1 MHSKAFRGRNLQA
14 LLGKIEAIIVL
25 NCSFGA
31 IRLYSILFIQSKR
44 LTGDKAMMKVN
55 DFQKYEVTLKIPYE
69 DYFSLIYETKY
80 LLEAR
85 LGPDRC
91 FIANVAMYGNNRRK
105 GVEKAVEWFN
115 KEFKGV
121 LGSAFKVMTV
131 DDPFEEVSYDDDFA
145 CNDLGNKYLNQDT
158 IDRVISES
166 DGDLVQE
173 DPKSENSQHNSLR
186 RIKRR
191 KKENTQLTSRLSQTP
206 SGTIY
211 YRMSEPLSSN
221 GKRMKTTS
229 VKLSSKSLEKAL
241 REVARRGLDKFEK
254 LDEAKSVK
262 KVKSLITKKAA

>member
-1 MHSKAFRGRNLQA
+1 
-14 LLGKIEAIIVL
+14 
-25 NCSFGA
+25 
-31 IRLYSILFIQSKR
+31 
-44 LTGDKAMMKVN
+44 MMKVN
-55 DFQKYEVTLKIPYE
+55 DFQKYEVTLNIPYE

-91 FIANVAMYGNNRRK
+91 FIANVAMYGNCRRR
-105 GVEKAVEWFN
+105 GVEKALEWFN

-121 LGSAFKVMTV
+121 LGSAHKVLTV
-131 DDPFEEVSYDDDFA
+131 DDPFEEVSYDLDFA
-145 CNDLGNKYLNQDT
+145 CNDLGNKYLDQKT

-166 DGDLVQE
+166 GGDLAAE
-173 DPKSENSQHNSLR
+173 DPESESSQHNSLR

-191 KKENTQLTSRLSQTP
+191 KKENVQLTSRLSQSP

-211 YRMSEPLSSN
+211 YRMTEPVASN

-241 REVARRGLDKFEK
+241 REVSRRGLDKFEK
-254 LDEAKSVK
+254 FDQSKSDK
-262 KVKSLITKKAA
+262 KVKSLSKKAA

>member
-1 MHSKAFRGRNLQA
+1 
-14 LLGKIEAIIVL
+14 
-25 NCSFGA
+25 
-31 IRLYSILFIQSKR
+31 
-44 LTGDKAMMKVN
+44 MMKVN
-55 DFQKYEVTLKIPYE
+55 DFQKYEVTLNIPYE

-91 FIANVAMYGNNRRK
+91 FIANVAMYGNCRRR
-105 GVEKAVEWFN
+105 GVEKALEWFN

-121 LGSAFKVMTV
+121 LGSAHKVLTV
-131 DDPFEEVSYDDDFA
+131 DDPFEEVSYDLDFA
-145 CNDLGNKYLNQDT
+145 CNDLGNKYLDQKT

-166 DGDLVQE
+166 GGDLTPE
-173 DPKSENSQHNSLR
+173 APETESSQHNSLR

-191 KKENTQLTSRLSQTP
+191 KKENVQLTSRLSQSP

-211 YRMSEPLSSN
+211 YRMTEPVASN

-241 REVARRGLDKFEK
+241 REVSRRGLDKFEK
-254 LDEAKSVK
+254 FDQSKSDK
-262 KVKSLITKKAA
+262 KVKPLSKKAA

>member
-1 MHSKAFRGRNLQA
+1 
-14 LLGKIEAIIVL
+14 
-25 NCSFGA
+25 
-31 IRLYSILFIQSKR
+31 
-44 LTGDKAMMKVN
+44 MMKVN
-55 DFQKYEVTLKIPYE
+55 DFQKYEVTLNIPYE

-91 FIANVAMYGNNRRK
+91 FIANVAMYGNCRRR
-105 GVEKAVEWFN
+105 GVEKALEWFN

-121 LGSAFKVMTV
+121 LGSAHKVLTV
-131 DDPFEEVSYDDDFA
+131 DDPFEEVSYDLDFA
-145 CNDLGNKYLNQDT
+145 CNDLGNKYLDQKT

-166 DGDLVQE
+166 GGDLAPE
-173 DPKSENSQHNSLR
+173 APETESSQHNSLR

-191 KKENTQLTSRLSQTP
+191 KKENVQLTSRLSQSP

-211 YRMSEPLSSN
+211 YRMTEPVASN

-241 REVARRGLDKFEK
+241 REVSRRGLDKFEK
-254 LDEAKSVK
+254 FDQSKSDK
-262 KVKSLITKKAA
+262 KLKSLSRKAA

>member
-1 MHSKAFRGRNLQA
+1 
-14 LLGKIEAIIVL
+14 
-25 NCSFGA
+25 
-31 IRLYSILFIQSKR
+31 
-44 LTGDKAMMKVN
+44 MMKVN
-55 DFQKYEVTLKIPYE
+55 DFQKYEVTLNIPYE

-91 FIANVAMYGNNRRK
+91 FIANVAMYGNCRRR
-105 GVEKAVEWFN
+105 GVEKALEWFN

-121 LGSAFKVMTV
+121 LGSAHKVLTV
-131 DDPFEEVSYDDDFA
+131 DDPFEEVSYDLDFA
-145 CNDLGNKYLNQDT
+145 CNDLGNKYLDQKT

-166 DGDLVQE
+166 GGDLAPE
-173 DPKSENSQHNSLR
+173 DPESESSPHNSLR

-191 KKENTQLTSRLSQTP
+191 KKENVQLTSRLSQSP

-211 YRMSEPLSSN
+211 YRMTEPVASN

-241 REVARRGLDKFEK
+241 REVSRRGLDKFEK
-254 LDEAKSVK
+254 FDQSKSDTK
-262 KVKSLITKKAA
+262 LKSLSKKAA

>member
-1 MHSKAFRGRNLQA
+1 
-14 LLGKIEAIIVL
+14 
-25 NCSFGA
+25 
-31 IRLYSILFIQSKR
+31 
-44 LTGDKAMMKVN
+44 MMKVN
-55 DFQKYEVTLKIPYE
+55 DFQKYEVTLNIPYE

-91 FIANVAMYGNNRRK
+91 FIANVAMYGNCRRR
-105 GVEKAVEWFN
+105 GVEKALEWFN

-121 LGSAFKVMTV
+121 LGSAHKVLTV
-131 DDPFEEVSYDDDFA
+131 DDPFEEVSYDLDFA
-145 CNDLGNKYLNQDT
+145 CNDLGNKYLDQKT

-166 DGDLVQE
+166 GGDLVAE
-173 DPKSENSQHNSLR
+173 DPESESSQHNSLR

-191 KKENTQLTSRLSQTP
+191 KKENVQLTSRLSQSP

-211 YRMSEPLSSN
+211 YRMTEPVASN

-241 REVARRGLDKFEK
+241 REVSRRGLDKFEK
-254 LDEAKSVK
+254 FDQSKSDK
-262 KVKSLITKKAA
+262 KVKPLSKKAA

>member
-1 MHSKAFRGRNLQA
+1 
-14 LLGKIEAIIVL
+14 
-25 NCSFGA
+25 
-31 IRLYSILFIQSKR
+31 
-44 LTGDKAMMKVN
+44 MMKVN
-55 DFQKYEVTLKIPYE
+55 DFQKYEVTLNIPYE

-91 FIANVAMYGNNRRK
+91 FIANVAMYGNCRRR
-105 GVEKAVEWFN
+105 GVEKALEWFN

-121 LGSAFKVMTV
+121 LGSAHKVLTV
-131 DDPFEEVSYDDDFA
+131 DDPFEEVSYDLDFA
-145 CNDLGNKYLNQDT
+145 CNDLGNKYLDQKT

-166 DGDLVQE
+166 GGDLAPE
-173 DPKSENSQHNSLR
+173 DPESESSQHNSLR

-191 KKENTQLTSRLSQTP
+191 KKENVQLTSRLSQSP

-211 YRMSEPLSSN
+211 YRMTEPVASN

-241 REVARRGLDKFEK
+241 REVSRRGLDKFEK
-254 LDEAKSVK
+254 FDQSKSDK
-262 KVKSLITKKAA
+262 KLKSLSKRAA

>member
-1 MHSKAFRGRNLQA
+1 
-14 LLGKIEAIIVL
+14 
-25 NCSFGA
+25 
-31 IRLYSILFIQSKR
+31 
-44 LTGDKAMMKVN
+44 MMKVN
-55 DFQKYEVTLKIPYE
+55 DFQKYEVTLNIPYE

-91 FIANVAMYGNNRRK
+91 FIANVAMYGNCRRR
-105 GVEKAVEWFN
+105 GVEKALEWFI

-121 LGSAFKVMTV
+121 LGSAHKVLTV
-131 DDPFEEVSYDDDFA
+131 DDPFEEVSYDLDFA
-145 CNDLGNKYLNQDT
+145 CNDLGNKYLDQKT

-166 DGDLVQE
+166 GGDLAAE
-173 DPKSENSQHNSLR
+173 DPESESSQYNSLR

-191 KKENTQLTSRLSQTP
+191 KKENVQLTSRLSQSP

-211 YRMSEPLSSN
+211 YRMTEPVASN

-241 REVARRGLDKFEK
+241 REVSRRGLDKFEK
-254 LDEAKSVK
+254 FDQSKSDK
-262 KVKSLITKKAA
+262 KVKPLSKKAA

>member
-1 MHSKAFRGRNLQA
+1 
-14 LLGKIEAIIVL
+14 
-25 NCSFGA
+25 
-31 IRLYSILFIQSKR
+31 
-44 LTGDKAMMKVN
+44 MMKVN
-55 DFQKYEVTLKIPYE
+55 DFQKYEVTLNIPYE

-91 FIANVAMYGNNRRK
+91 FIANVAMYGNCRRR
-105 GVEKAVEWFN
+105 GVEKALEWFN

-121 LGSAFKVMTV
+121 LGSAHKVLTV
-131 DDPFEEVSYDDDFA
+131 DDPFEEVSYDLEFA
-145 CNDLGNKYLNQDT
+145 CNDLGNKYLDQKT

-166 DGDLVQE
+166 GGDLARE
-173 DPKSENSQHNSLR
+173 DPESESSQHNSLR

-191 KKENTQLTSRLSQTP
+191 KKENVQLTSRLSQSP

-211 YRMSEPLSSN
+211 YRMTEPVASN

-241 REVARRGLDKFEK
+241 REVSRRGLDKFEK
-254 LDEAKSVK
+254 FDQSKSDK
-262 KVKSLITKKAA
+262 KLKSLSKKAA